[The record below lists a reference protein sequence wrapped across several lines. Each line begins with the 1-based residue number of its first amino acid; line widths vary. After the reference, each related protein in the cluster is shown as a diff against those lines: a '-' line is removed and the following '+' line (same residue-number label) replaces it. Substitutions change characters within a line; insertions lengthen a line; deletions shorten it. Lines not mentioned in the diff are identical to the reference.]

1 METTAEY
8 IKSFLEKTKQAQSGF
23 AYRLGVEPM
32 CVSLWVT
39 GKSKPSVKNALKM
52 ADLFGLDLKKL
63 RPDIWG
69 VEK

>member
-8 IKSFLEKTKQAQSGF
+8 IKSFLKDTKQAQAGF

-32 CVSLWVT
+32 CVSGWVN
-39 GKSKPSVKNALKM
+39 GKSKPSVKNAKKM
-52 ADLFGLDLKKL
+52 ADLFGLELKKL

-69 VEK
+69 V